1 MDPAELERL
10 VARELRALPAPRAPR
25 TLLPRVLAAA
35 DASAR
40 RPWYSRAWM
49 TWPAVWQAVSVLVLI
64 AGVSGAALLLPSLR
78 TAMSALTF
86 VADVQGDVAARARD
100 VEVAT
105 TTVRVLWNA
114 LLAPVVPY
122 AFGLVLLM
130 CVACA
135 VFGTALNH
143 LVFGKALR

>member
-1 MDPAELERL
+1 MDPADLERL
-10 VARELRALPAPRAPR
+10 IDRELRKLPAPRAPR
-25 TLLPRVLAAA
+25 TLMPRVMAAVQ
-35 DASAR
+35 DAIH
-40 RPWYSRAWM
+40 RPWYSRAWL
-49 TWPAVWQAVSVLVLI
+49 TWPIGWQVASV
-64 AGVSGAALLLPSLR
+64 ALLLGLVAG
-78 TAMSALTF
+78 TAMLIPTVQDAASALTL
-86 VADVQGDVAARARD
+86 VSDVRGDVADRARD

-105 TTVRVLWNA
+105 TAVRVLWRS

-122 AFGLVLLM
+122 AFGLVSLM

>member
-1 MDPAELERL
+1 MDPADLERL
-10 VARELRALPAPRAPR
+10 VARELRALPPPRAPH
-25 TLLPRVLAAA
+25 TLLPRVLAAV

-49 TWPAVWQAVSVLVLI
+49 TWPAAWQAVSVLVLI

-78 TAMSALTF
+78 AAMSALTF
-86 VADVQGDVAARARD
+86 VADVQGDVAERARD

-105 TTVRVLWNA
+105 TAVRVLWNA

>member
-1 MDPAELERL
+1 MDPADLERL
-10 VARELRALPAPRAPR
+10 IDRELRALPPPRAPR
-25 TLLPRVLAAA
+25 TLLPRVMAAVRVSA
-35 DASAR
+35 D
-40 RPWYSRAWM
+40 RPWYARAWL
-49 TWPAVWQAVSVLVLI
+49 TWPAGWQVASVLALL
-64 AGVSGAALLLPSLR
+64 ATAAGAAVLWPTLQ
-78 TAMSALTF
+78 AAVNALTF
-86 VADVQGDVAARARD
+86 VADVRGDVAETARD

-105 TTVRVLWNA
+105 TAVSVLWRT

-122 AFGLVLLM
+122 AFGLVFLM

>member
-1 MDPAELERL
+1 MDPADLERL
-10 VARELRALPAPRAPR
+10 VDRELRALPAPRAPR
-25 TLLPRVLAAA
+25 TLLPRVMAAV
-35 DASAR
+35 ASAR
-40 RPWYSRAWM
+40 RPWYSRAWL
-49 TWPAVWQAVSVLVLI
+49 TWPAAWQAVSVVVLLAAV
-64 AGVSGAALLLPSLR
+64 AGGAMLLPNVR
-78 TAMSALTF
+78 QAMNSLTF
-86 VADVQGDVAARARD
+86 VAEVQGDVAARARD

-105 TTVRVLWNA
+105 TAVRVLWNA

-130 CVACA
+130 CAACA

>member
-1 MDPAELERL
+1 MDPAELEGL
-10 VARELRALPAPRAPR
+10 VDRELRKLPAPRAPR
-25 TLLPRVLAAA
+25 TLLPRVMAAV

-40 RPWYSRAWM
+40 RPWYTRAWL
-49 TWPAVWQAVSVLVLI
+49 TWPAAWQAASVIVLLG
-64 AGVSGAALLLPSLR
+64 ALAGAALLLPGVQAAANTLS
-78 TAMSALTF
+78 F
-86 VADVQGDVAARARD
+86 VANVQGDVAETTRD
-100 VEVAT
+100 IEVAT
-105 TTVRVLWNA
+105 TAFRVLWNA

>member
-1 MDPAELERL
+1 MDPADLERL
-10 VARELRALPAPRAPR
+10 IDRELRKLPPPRAPR
-25 TLLPRVLAAA
+25 TLAPRVMAAVQ
-35 DASAR
+35 DAMH
-40 RPWYSRAWM
+40 RPWYSRAWL
-49 TWPAVWQAVSVLVLI
+49 TWPIGWQVASV
-64 AGVSGAALLLPSLR
+64 ALLLGLVAGS
-78 TAMSALTF
+78 AMLMPTVQDAASALTF
-86 VADVQGDVAARARD
+86 VSDVRGDVAERARD

-105 TTVRVLWNA
+105 TAVRVLWRS

-122 AFGLVLLM
+122 AFGLVSLM

>member
-1 MDPAELERL
+1 MDPADLERL
-10 VARELRALPAPRAPR
+10 IDRELRKLPPPRAPR
-25 TLLPRVLAAA
+25 TLLPRVMAAA
-35 DASAR
+35 HESAR

-49 TWPAVWQAVSVLVLI
+49 TWPVGWQVASVCLLFGAI
-64 AGVSGAALLLPSLR
+64 AGAVVLLPTVQAALN
-78 TAMSALTF
+78 TF
-86 VADVQGDVAARARD
+86 SFVSDVSDNVADTARD

-105 TTVRVLWNA
+105 TAVRVLWRS

-122 AFGLVLLM
+122 AFGLVFLM

-143 LVFGKALR
+143 LVFGRALR

>member
-1 MDPAELERL
+1 MDPAELEAL
-10 VARELRALPAPRAPR
+10 VDRELRKLPEPRAPR
-25 TLLPRVLAAA
+25 TLLPRVMAAV

-40 RPWYSRAWM
+40 RPWYTRAWL
-49 TWPAVWQAVSVLVLI
+49 TWPPVWQAASVIVLLG
-64 AGVSGAALLLPSLR
+64 ALAGAATLLPTVQAAANTLS
-78 TAMSALTF
+78 F
-86 VADVQGDVAARARD
+86 VANVQGDVAETTRD
-100 VEVAT
+100 IEVAT
-105 TTVRVLWNA
+105 TAFRVLWNA

>member
-1 MDPAELERL
+1 MDPAELEGL
-10 VARELRALPAPRAPR
+10 VDRELRKLPAPRAPR
-25 TLLPRVLAAA
+25 TLLPRVMAAV

-40 RPWYSRAWM
+40 RPWYTRAWL
-49 TWPAVWQAVSVLVLI
+49 TWPAAWQAASMIVLLG
-64 AGVSGAALLLPSLR
+64 ALAGAATLLPSVR
-78 TAMSALTF
+78 AAANTFSF
-86 VADVQGDVAARARD
+86 VASVQGDVAETTRD
-100 VEVAT
+100 IEAAT
-105 TTVRVLWNA
+105 TAFRVLWNA

>member
-1 MDPAELERL
+1 MDPADLERL
-10 VARELRALPAPRAPR
+10 VDRELRALPAPRAPR
-25 TLLPRVLAAA
+25 TLLPRVMAAV
-35 DASAR
+35 ASAR
-40 RPWYSRAWM
+40 RPWYSRAWL
-49 TWPAVWQAVSVLVLI
+49 TWPAAWQAVSVVVLLAAV
-64 AGVSGAALLLPSLR
+64 AGGAMLLPNVR
-78 TAMSALTF
+78 QAMNSLTF
-86 VADVQGDVAARARD
+86 VAEVQGDVAARARD

-105 TTVRVLWNA
+105 TAVRVLWNA

>member
-1 MDPAELERL
+1 MDPADLERF
-10 VARELRALPAPRAPR
+10 VDRELRALPAPRAPR
-25 TLLPRVLAAA
+25 TLLPRVMAAV

-40 RPWYSRAWM
+40 RPWYSRAWL
-49 TWPAVWQAVSVLVLI
+49 TWPGAWQAASVVVLL
-64 AGVSGAALLLPSLR
+64 AAVGGVAMLLPSVQE
-78 TAMSALTF
+78 AMTALTF
-86 VADVQGDVAARARD
+86 VADVQGDVAATARN
-100 VEVAT
+100 VELAT
-105 TTVRVLWNA
+105 IAVRVLWNA

-130 CVACA
+130 CAACA

>member
-1 MDPAELERL
+1 MDPAELEAL
-10 VARELRALPAPRAPR
+10 VDRELRKLPEPRAPR
-25 TLLPRVLAAA
+25 TLLPRVMAAV

-40 RPWYSRAWM
+40 RPWYARAWL
-49 TWPAVWQAVSVLVLI
+49 TWPPVWQAASVIVLLG
-64 AGVSGAALLLPSLR
+64 ALAGAATLLPTVQAAANTLS
-78 TAMSALTF
+78 F
-86 VADVQGDVAARARD
+86 VANVQGDVAETTRD
-100 VEVAT
+100 IEVAT
-105 TTVRVLWNA
+105 TAFRVLWNA

>member
-1 MDPAELERL
+1 MDPADLERL
-10 VARELRALPAPRAPR
+10 VSRELKALPPPRAPR
-25 TLLPRVLAAA
+25 TLLPRVMTAV
-35 DASAR
+35 DVSAR

-49 TWPAVWQAVSVLVLI
+49 TWPAAWQAVSIVGLLAAV
-64 AGVSGAALLLPSLR
+64 GGGAMLLPSVR
-78 TAMSALTF
+78 DAMSALTF
-86 VADVQGDVAARARD
+86 VAEVQGDVAARARD
-100 VEVAT
+100 LEVAANA
-105 TTVRVLWNA
+105 VRVLWNA

-130 CVACA
+130 CAACA

>member
-1 MDPAELERL
+1 MDPADLERL
-10 VARELRALPAPRAPR
+10 IDRELRALPAPSAPR
-25 TLLPRVLAAA
+25 TLLPRVMAAV
-35 DASAR
+35 ASAR
-40 RPWYSRAWM
+40 RPWYSRAWL
-49 TWPAVWQAVSVLVLI
+49 TWPAAWQAVSVVVLLAAV
-64 AGVSGAALLLPSLR
+64 AGGAMLLPNVR
-78 TAMSALTF
+78 QAMNSLTF
-86 VADVQGDVAARARD
+86 VAEVQGDVAARARD

-105 TTVRVLWNA
+105 TAVRVLWNA

-135 VFGTALNH
+135 VFGTALNQ

>member
-1 MDPAELERL
+1 MDPADLERL
-10 VARELRALPAPRAPR
+10 VDRELRALPAPRAPR
-25 TLLPRVLAAA
+25 TLLPRILAAV
-35 DASAR
+35 DASVH
-40 RPWYSRAWM
+40 RPWYSRAWL
-49 TWPAVWQAVSVLVLI
+49 TWPAAWQAASVVLLL
-64 AGVSGAALLLPSLR
+64 AAVGGGAMLLPSVQE
-78 TAMSALTF
+78 AMKALTF
-86 VADVQGDVAARARD
+86 VADVQGDVAETARD

-105 TTVRVLWNA
+105 TAVRVLWNA

-130 CVACA
+130 CAACA

>member
-1 MDPAELERL
+1 MDPADLERL
-10 VARELRALPAPRAPR
+10 VARELRALPPPRAPR
-25 TLLPRVLAAA
+25 TLLPRVMAAVALAQ
-35 DASAR
+35 
-40 RPWYSRAWM
+40 RPWYARAWL
-49 TWPAVWQAVSVLVLI
+49 TWPAAWQAVSIVVLLAAV
-64 AGVSGAALLLPSLR
+64 ATGAMLLPNVR
-78 TAMSALTF
+78 QAMSALTF

-105 TTVRVLWNA
+105 TAVRVLWNA

-130 CVACA
+130 CAACA

>member
-1 MDPAELERL
+1 MDPADLERFIE
-10 VARELRALPAPRAPR
+10 RELRALPAPRAPR
-25 TLLPRVLAAA
+25 TLLPRVMAAV

-40 RPWYSRAWM
+40 RPWYSRAWL
-49 TWPAVWQAVSVLVLI
+49 TWPGAWQAASVVVLL
-64 AGVSGAALLLPSLR
+64 AAVGGVAMLLPSVQE
-78 TAMSALTF
+78 AMTALTF
-86 VADVQGDVAARARD
+86 VADVQGDVAATARN
-100 VEVAT
+100 VELAT
-105 TTVRVLWNA
+105 IAVRVLWNA

-130 CVACA
+130 CAACA

>member
-1 MDPAELERL
+1 MDPADLERL
-10 VARELRALPAPRAPR
+10 VDRELRALPAPRAPR
-25 TLLPRVLAAA
+25 TLLPRVMAVVALAQ
-35 DASAR
+35 
-40 RPWYSRAWM
+40 RPWYSRAWL
-49 TWPAVWQAVSVLVLI
+49 TWPAAWQAVSVVVLLAAV
-64 AGVSGAALLLPSLR
+64 AGGAMLLPNVR
-78 TAMSALTF
+78 QAMNSLTF
-86 VADVQGDVAARARD
+86 VAEVQGDVAARARD

-105 TTVRVLWNA
+105 TAVRVLWNA

-130 CVACA
+130 CAACA

>member
-1 MDPAELERL
+1 MDPADLERL
-10 VARELRALPAPRAPR
+10 VARELRALPPPRAPR
-25 TLLPRVLAAA
+25 TLLPRVLAAV

-49 TWPAVWQAVSVLVLI
+49 TWPAAWQAVSVLVLI
-64 AGVSGAALLLPSLR
+64 AGVAGAALLLPSLR
-78 TAMSALTF
+78 AAMSALTF

-105 TTVRVLWNA
+105 TAVRVLWNA

>member
-1 MDPAELERL
+1 MDPADLERL

-35 DASAR
+35 DTSAR

-49 TWPAVWQAVSVLVLI
+49 TWPAAWQAVSVLVLI
-64 AGVSGAALLLPSLR
+64 AGISGAALLLPSLR

-105 TTVRVLWNA
+105 TT
-114 LLAPVVPY
+114 
-122 AFGLVLLM
+122 
-130 CVACA
+130 
-135 VFGTALNH
+135 
-143 LVFGKALR
+143 